1 MGLVERFLRM
11 DSVLRPAEEKTEGQ
25 LKEDKAYART
35 QFPFATEK
43 MALPRIRDLIE
54 MSRVLAHHHNANSV
68 LKRLYWEFA
77 EELGREGNYPVPIT
91 VEKYWSL
98 VEDRM
103 LKVMI
108 QEEQHKVSNER
119 FVA

>member
-1 MGLVERFLRM
+1 MELVDRFRHM
-11 DSVLRPAEEKTEGQ
+11 DGILRPAEEKTDHQ
-25 LKEDKAYART
+25 LKEDKAYAGR
-35 QFPFATEK
+35 QFQFATDA
-43 MALPRIRDLIE
+43 MALPRIRDLIV
-54 MSRVLAHHHNANSV
+54 MSRDLAHHHSANSV
-68 LKRLYWEFA
+68 LKRLYFEFA
-77 EELGREGNYPVPIT
+77 EELSREGNYPVPIT

-103 LKVMI
+103 LKVMV